1 LPFVCTVLTAA
12 AGLAIALAAA
22 ASHLFTLA
30 GSLADDVIR
39 LVDPRSEVL
48 PRLMVAWVAIA
59 ATALAAGVF
68 LAFAEIDVMQV
79 AIMAFA
85 SAAAIFFPVLL
96 LAIWWRRCNW
106 LGAMLALGLGFAT
119 MATAMV
125 FGDAP
130 IAGQFRLTTVLAALI
145 GAALG
150 LIGGLIGSLLGP
162 KPTPVEQAYF
172 EELRDPSGD
181 ALYDR
186 AQRRAA
192 AAASQ

>member
-1 LPFVCTVLTAA
+1 
-12 AGLAIALAAA
+12 
-22 ASHLFTLA
+22 
-30 GSLADDVIR
+30 
-39 LVDPRSEVL
+39 
-48 PRLMVAWVAIA
+48 VAIA

-68 LAFAEIDVMQV
+68 LAFAEIDVMRV

-85 SAAAIFFPVLL
+85 SAAATFFPVLL

-106 LGAMLALGLGFAT
+106 LGAMVALGAGFGT
-119 MATAMV
+119 MAAAV
-125 FGDAP
+125 AFGGAP

-162 KPTPVEQAYF
+162 KPTPAEQAYF

-181 ALYDR
+181 ALHDR
-186 AQRRAA
+186 PQRRTAV